1 MSKTK
6 CASVA
11 EARELYRERLEET
24 WFQPQTNETYYPA
37 LWSYGEGA
45 GEASTST
52 HYDQR
57 KSLAAERTM
66 RELAEE
72 NDLTIPHERED
83 WQDMGTGDI
92 ARTIAAA
99 INAAYAADNAE
110 EKDEA

>member
-1 MSKTK
+1 MTTVAK
-6 CASVA
+6 CVSVA
-11 EARELYRERLEET
+11 EVRELYRERLAET
-24 WFQPQTNETYYPA
+24 WFQPRTNETYYPA

-57 KSLAAERTM
+57 KALAAERTM

-72 NDLTIPHERED
+72 NDLTIPRERED
-83 WQDMGTGDI
+83 WADMGTGDI

-99 INAAYAADNAE
+99 INAAYAKDQSEGE
-110 EKDEA
+110 E